1 MGATVEEIFREARS
15 LPPEERDRLLA
26 LLEAQRRAEEG
37 HKSLEQLAAEQGT
50 KPLRFEELQG
60 EPAGDEEGEV
70 DEFLAE
76 LERWRNQPSSRTRPW
91 RDQLCKQ
98 PQEITGCCCVTQ

>member
-1 MGATVEEIFREARS
+1 MMGATVEEIFREARL
-15 LPPEERDRLLA
+15 LPPEERHRLLA

-50 KPLRFEELQG
+50 KPLGFEELLG
-60 EPAGDEEGEV
+60 EPAPDEEDDV

-76 LERWRNQPSSRTRPW
+76 LDRWRSQPSSRSI
-91 RDQLCKQ
+91 D
-98 PQEITGCCCVTQ
+98 